1 MIDLTELS
9 LDDYSSVLPR
19 GQFDVG
25 HAVDV
30 VRPVCEAVRDQGQD
44 ALLRFSEQF
53 DHVVPVSLRVPAQAL
68 RDALDQID
76 PAVRAAI
83 EVSIERR
90 RTVCEQTETEPHYR
104 NVELAPGAAVL
115 VTRAVN
121 VDPQGRPIQYSIT
134 RFAAERVELTIDHE
148 RTGV

>member
-19 GQFDVG
+19 AQFDVG

-53 DHVVPVSLRVPAQAL
+53 DHVVPASLRVPAQAL

-104 NVELAPGAAVL
+104 NVELAPGAV
-115 VTRAVN
+115 VGN
-121 VDPQGRPIQYSIT
+121 VMVPVQ
-134 RFAAERVELTIDHE
+134 RVGLYVPGGLAPLASSVVIN
-148 RTGV
+148 VVPA